1 MKILCF
7 AAAFTGILG
16 LAQGADEAWLQW
28 DEARSQA
35 VGKAAYVQGRVG
47 GIFDTRLLKTER
59 SYNYKLAATWMTG
72 DVIRA
77 TARTLQLARR
87 LPDLEANYLQGFG

>member
-35 VGKAAYVQGRVG
+35 VGKAAYVQGA
-47 GIFDTRLLKTER
+47 
-59 SYNYKLAATWMTG
+59 LAASSTRG
-72 DVIRA
+72 
-77 TARTLQLARR
+77 
-87 LPDLEANYLQGFG
+87 Y